1 MTFPALLAHS
11 SPPLRLWRFAGVVFL
26 VAQAISDSLSLRDTW
41 KAKHVV
47 EQCLLDGA
55 PRIIDGV
62 ECNRCTTKAWN
73 KAPVGH
79 PERLYDETLHGYVHK
94 IDYVVWWYLLLDIF
108 VHLIS
113 GRKVSKDGY
122 RDLKPLYHSYLKSW
136 WFSVDVGCLMPG
148 LISALLAYI
157 LRRTGLNHPLHF
169 AVTHIKIR
177 LHPPKKLIRPG
188 KIIRQLLFS
197 LLRFAMHHRRLV
209 RSLIAEI
216 EIVARVAETGRLI
229 ARETHVLA
237 ELEEQ
242 FEDAYY
248 ARGSLRADS
257 PKTAPTRS
265 SPRLAERKKLR

>member
-41 KAKHVV
+41 KAKHIV
-47 EQCLLDGA
+47 EQCLTDGA
-55 PRIIDGV
+55 PRTIDGV
-62 ECNRCTTKAWN
+62 ECNRCTTKAWQ
-73 KAPVGH
+73 KPAVGH
-79 PERLYDETLHGYVHK
+79 PERLYDEKLHEYVHQ
-94 IDYVVWWYLLLDIF
+94 IDYIVWWYLLLDIF

-122 RDLKPLYHSYLKSW
+122 KDLKPLYHSYLKSW

-257 PKTAPTRS
+257 PKNAPTRS